1 MYFKVKNLPTFTPS
15 KSSSMKQILTILL
28 LLTTLT
34 LFAQKKKAQKPT
46 APAKTETAKKWD
58 VNNPPGAGW
67 NWKDVN
73 FTTDEGTWL
82 NLDVSPDGKTIAFDM
97 LGDIYTM
104 PISGGKAT
112 PLRTG
117 IAWEV
122 QPRFSPDGKKILFT
136 SDAGGGDNC
145 WLMDADG
152 KNAKQITTEDFRL
165 LNNGVWID
173 NQYFVARKHFTSGR
187 SLGAGEMWMYHITG
201 GEGLQLTE
209 RKNDQQDVNEPSVSP
224 DGRYVYFSEDMYPG
238 GYFQYN
244 KDPNNQIFAIRRYD
258 RQEGKIED
266 IVTGPGGACRP
277 QVSNDGTKLAFIR
290 RVRTKTVLYVADLK
304 TGQEYPLFD
313 QLSKDQQE
321 AWTIFGSYPGF
332 DWMPADNEIVIYG
345 LGKIWRVPV
354 GLGMEKPAKA
364 VEIPFSVDVKMK
376 VAETV
381 RPKQKAFEE
390 GMEVKAIRNA
400 GTSPDG
406 NWLVF
411 NALGFLWK
419 QNLSTKEI
427 NRLTSKITKFPP
439 QMKIVDSRPTFM
451 TKEPPYDST
460 TFEFE
465 ASFSPQNQLITT
477 FVSWNDE
484 AMGAVWILDETNPRD
499 VKISRLTKSPGI
511 YRTPSFSPDGK
522 WIVFVKEGGNEHQGF
537 AHCKEP
543 GIYLMPADGSAEPRL
558 VTPEGEYPQF
568 SADGKRIFY
577 QKGGYLFGS
586 LVKSV
591 ESVDLNGE
599 DKQPHFDGK
608 YAHRY
613 VISPDNQWV
622 AWSELYK
629 VYVAPFPKTGKKV
642 GLTSGTK
649 AVPVA
654 QVARDAGIN
663 IHWSADS
670 KTLHWTLGNEYFSD
684 DLTERFKFLEG
695 SRDSLPP
702 MDTAGIKIKLTLP
715 ADKPTGTIAFTNARI
730 ITMEGDQVIEKGTVV
745 VEGNVIKSVSPDFV
759 VPRGAKEIDCTG
771 KTIMPGIVDA
781 HAHSGN
787 FRYGLSPQ
795 KQWEYYANLAYGV
808 TTMHDP
814 SAVTEMVFA
823 NSELIKSGMM
833 VGPRLFSTGTILY
846 GADGDFKAVINSLE
860 DAKSA
865 LRRTKAFGAFSVK
878 SYNQPRRE
886 QRQQVIAAARELGIQ
901 VVPEG
906 GSFFYHNLSQVVD
919 GHTTVEHN
927 IPVAPLYKDVTT
939 LWAATKTHN
948 TPTLI
953 VNYGSVNGEY
963 YWYQNTNVWEKERLL
978 AFTPRAIVDSRSR
991 HRTMI
996 PDEEYQNGHILTSQS
1011 LKKLSDAG
1019 VKINLG
1025 AHGQIQGIGAHW
1037 ELWMLQQGGM
1047 TNLEALRCATINGA
1061 TSLGMDEQLGSIK
1074 AGKLADLIVLDKNP
1088 LEDIRNSEFVKYTM
1102 VNGRLYDS
1110 ATLNEIGNYDKKR
1123 TKFYFEMPGS
1133 GNNFPYFRETGSF
1146 MRPTCCQM
1154 D

>member
-1 MYFKVKNLPTFTPS
+1 
-15 KSSSMKQILTILL
+15 MKLNLTILL
-28 LLTTLT
+28 LLTTLS
-34 LFAQKKKAQKPT
+34 LFAQKKKAPKAQ
-46 APAKTETAKKWD
+46 APAKTETPKKWD
-58 VNNPPGAGW
+58 INAPSGAGW

-82 NLDVSPDGKTIAFDM
+82 NLDLSPDGKTIVFDM
-97 LGDIYTM
+97 LGDIYSM

-112 PLRTG
+112 PLRSG

-122 QPRFSPDGKKILFT
+122 QPRFSPDGKRISFT
-136 SDAGGGDNC
+136 SDAGGGDNI

-152 KNAKQITTEDFRL
+152 KNPSQLTKEDFRL
-165 LNNGVWID
+165 LNNAVWLD
-173 NQYFVARKHFTSGR
+173 NQYLIARKHFTSGR
-187 SLGAGEMWMYHITG
+187 SLGAGEMWMYHVTG
-201 GEGLQLTE
+201 GSGLQLTE
-209 RKNDQQDVNEPSVSP
+209 RKNDQQDVNEPCVSP

-244 KDPNNQIFAIRRYD
+244 KDPNNQIYVIRRYD

-266 IVTGPGGACRP
+266 VVTGPGGACRP
-277 QVSNDGTKLAFIR
+277 QISNDGTKLAFIR
-290 RVRTKTVLYVADLK
+290 RVRTQSVLWVADLK

-321 AWTIFGSYPGF
+321 AWAIFGAYPCF
-332 DWMPADNEIVIYG
+332 DWMPTDNEIVIYG

-354 GLGMEKPAKA
+354 MLGAEKPAKA

-390 GMEVKAIRNA
+390 EMEVKVMRNA
-400 GTSPDG
+400 TTSPDG
-406 NWLVF
+406 DLIVF
-411 NALGFLWK
+411 NAVGKLWAMNK
-419 QNLSTKEI
+419 KRNVTYPIPIKRAFNIRSEPLYEKYEA
-427 NRLTSKITKFPP
+427 FPNH
-439 QMKIVDSRPTFM
+439 DF
-451 TKEPPYDST
+451 
-460 TFEFE
+460 FEFE
-465 ASFSPQNQLITT
+465 PSFSPDAKSMIYAT
-477 FVSWNDE
+477 WDDE
-484 AMGAVWILDETNPRD
+484 NMGTIQMIRTDNFGGETIFFG
-499 VKISRLTKSPGI
+499 ISSAYNILTKSPGI

-543 GIYLMPADGSAEPRL
+543 GIYLMPADGSAEPKL
-558 VTPEGEYPQF
+558 LTPQGEYPQF

-591 ESVDLNGE
+591 ESVDLNGQN
-599 DKQPHFDGK
+599 KQEHFDGK

-613 VISPDNQWV
+613 IISPDNQWV
-622 AWSELYK
+622 AWSELFK
-629 VYVAPFPKTGKKV
+629 VYVAPFPKTGKKM
-642 GLTSGTK
+642 GLTADTK

-663 IHWSADS
+663 IHWSANS

-702 MDTAGIKIKLTLP
+702 MDTAGLKINLTLP
-715 ADKPTGTIAFTNARI
+715 ADKPNGVIAFTNARI

-759 VPRGAKEIDCTG
+759 VPRGAKEIDCMG

-814 SAVTEMVFA
+814 SANTEMVFA
-823 NSELIKSGMM
+823 NSELIKSGNM

-878 SYNQPRRE
+878 SYNQPRRD
-886 QRQQVIAAARELGIQ
+886 QRQQVIQAARELGIQ

-906 GSFFYHNLSQVVD
+906 GSTFYHNLTQVVD

-978 AFTPRAIVDSRSR
+978 AFTPRAIIDSRSR

-996 PDEEYQNGHILTSQS
+996 PDEEYQNGHILTSKS
-1011 LKKLSDAG
+1011 LKKLTDAG

-1061 TSLGMDEQLGSIK
+1061 ISLGMDEQIGSLK
-1074 AGKLADLIVLDKNP
+1074 AGKLADLIILDKNP

-1110 ATLNEIGNYDKKR
+1110 ATMNEVGNYDRKR

-1133 GNNFPYFRETGSF
+1133 GNAFPYFRETGSA
-1146 MRPTCCQM
+1146 MRPVCCQM